1 MRKQL
6 IKAILIFLCL
16 SLLFLWGCVMTP
28 TLTVIYVSPK
38 TMLLSVG
45 GSQTITSV
53 TAGYA
58 TAPFSPVPLTDC
70 SYSSDNPG
78 IATVSDGVITGIDD
92 GTATVT
98 ISYTEGGITMTD
110 TIEVTVTSSVIV
122 VLPVHNITQDTSYIT
137 IQDAL
142 NDAKSGDTIEVYQ
155 GTYHE
160 SLVFPSNTVIILEST
175 DGPDVTTIKGLHG
188 KYSIACNGCPD
199 GTDIRGFTI
208 THQSGDNG
216 TGIYNTNGSIKITNC
231 QILDNGSSIMIDT
244 PSTPPGGGIWN
255 VKGNLTIF
263 GSTVSGNSAA
273 MTGGGIKND
282 QGSLQING
290 NTIIT
295 DNTADNGGGIYN
307 YYGET
312 TIAGK
317 SKISLNEAEDGGGIY
332 NDHGTCYITGES
344 SVYNNQATYYGGGI
358 CNNGGTTTVT
368 GLSTVSGNEA
378 YHNDG
383 GGIYNTD
390 GDVTITN
397 GKVKEN
403 SAWDGGGGIYNK
415 SGMLI
420 ITQSTIN
427 GNWAHYAGGIYYHS
441 GSSTV
446 KASTIS
452 ENGAIE
458 FGGGMIIDTISAND
472 NEIIIGGNNSNDTI
486 NFNEFIN
493 NYHGSN
499 DGSALISPDEHIN
512 NEFGDPVDYKF
523 PYNNYTP

>member
-1 MRKQL
+1 MKKQVA
-6 IKAILIFLCL
+6 KTVSIFLCL
-16 SLLFLWGCVMTP
+16 SLLFLWGCVNTP

-38 TMLLSVG
+38 TMFLSVG
-45 GSQTITSV
+45 DSQTITSV

-58 TAPFSPVPLTDC
+58 TVPFSPVPLTDC
-70 SYSSDNPG
+70 SYSSDNTG
-78 IATVSDGVITGIDD
+78 IATVSDGVITGIED

-98 ISYTEGGITMTD
+98 VSYTEGGITMTD

-122 VLPVHNITQDTSYIT
+122 VLPVHNITQDTSYIA

-142 NDAKSGDTIEVYQ
+142 DDANSGDTIEVYQ

-160 SLVFPSNTVIILEST
+160 SLVFPSNKVIILESS
-175 DGPDVTTIKGLHG
+175 DGPDVTTIEGLHG
-188 KYSIACNGCPD
+188 EFSITCNGCPD

-208 THQSGDNG
+208 THQSGENG

-231 QILDNGSSIMIDT
+231 QVLDNTSSIMIDT

-255 VKGNLTIF
+255 MKGNLTIF

-312 TIAGK
+312 TITGK
-317 SKISLNEAEDGGGIY
+317 SEISVNEAEDGGGIY
-332 NDHGTCYITGES
+332 NDHGTLYITGES
-344 SVYNNQATYYGGGI
+344 SIHNNQATYNGGGI
-358 CNNGGTTTVT
+358 CNNGGATTVT
-368 GLSTVSGNEA
+368 GLSTVGGNEA
-378 YHNDG
+378 YNNDG

-397 GKVKEN
+397 GKIKEN

-420 ITQSTIN
+420 VTQSTIN
-427 GNWAHYAGGIYYHS
+427 SNWAHYGGGIYCGS
-441 GSSTV
+441 GTLTV
-446 KASTIS
+446 KANTIS

-458 FGGGMIIDTISAND
+458 FGGGMIINIFSDTD
-472 NEIIIGGNNSNDTI
+472 NIIIGGNNANDTI
-486 NFNEFIN
+486 NFNDFIN
-493 NYHGSN
+493 NYHGSD
-499 DGSALISPDEHIN
+499 DGAYVSSPYEHIN
-512 NEFGDPVDYKF
+512 NELGDPVDYKF